1 MKKAIRSQK
10 KWDIRMRTTSA
21 MYSKRNSVFLLPNT
35 ELPENKRT
43 ESRKS
48 KDRKSKIE
56 KGVQQVEKREQ
67 VKGKIHER

>member
-1 MKKAIRSQK
+1 
-10 KWDIRMRTTSA
+10 
-21 MYSKRNSVFLLPNT
+21 MYSKRNSVFPLPNT
-35 ELPENKRT
+35 ELPENKKTESRKSKHRKTPRVHQAEKRT

>member
-1 MKKAIRSQK
+1 
-10 KWDIRMRTTSA
+10 
-21 MYSKRNSVFLLPNT
+21 MYSKRNSVFPLPNT
-35 ELPENKRT
+35 ELPENKKT

-48 KDRKSKIE
+48 KTE

>member
-1 MKKAIRSQK
+1 
-10 KWDIRMRTTSA
+10 
-21 MYSKRNSVFLLPNT
+21 MYSKRNSVFPLPNT

-48 KDRKSKIE
+48 KDRKSKME